1 MKLRFTIDYHTLW
14 GENLF
19 VSIKYIDCEGA
30 AKSSLLPMSTT
41 DGELWVA
48 ETAAI
53 ESRKR
58 KFCFFEYAYEVRD
71 DSRQLL
77 RREWDGIKRVVPFD
91 CAHDYVM
98 DDLWHEVPLQ
108 QHLTTAAYKVTVSKA
123 VHNGRTD
130 FRVPFYRRTI
140 LFKVAAPQLGSRQ
153 TVAICGSHPA
163 LGGWNSSRYLL
174 LHHAGEDVWQLSVN
188 ADGFALPV
196 EYKFVVVNC
205 DTHELVEWEQGD
217 NRVINGEELREG
229 NVLVIDGGML
239 RVCER
244 PWRKAGV
251 AVPLFAL
258 RGQASF
264 GCGDFAD
271 LRQLIDWADETGLRV
286 IQLLP
291 VNDTTSAHGW
301 TDAHPYNII
310 SSYALH
316 PHCLSLYAA
325 GKLNNKMLQVA
336 FERRRRELESMKT
349 YDYEAVDKVKSE
361 YVAALYHEQGQQ
373 ILASSGCQAFVQA
386 NRHWLLPY
394 VAFCLL
400 RDQYGTC
407 CFEQWGEYA
416 IYDTQKVTTLLALQ
430 GEQASLVIFT
440 QYLLYRQL
448 ADAAGYARSKGIIL
462 MGDMTVGVCRYSVD
476 TWVHP
481 KWFNTDTSAGTPPS
495 GHDQQGQ
502 NWGLPT
508 YNWTE
513 IEQSDYQWWKGR
525 LSWME
530 RFFDAVRV
538 DHVAGFF
545 AMWQIPA
552 QAVTASLGYYVPS
565 LALTGGEIEGMGLTF
580 KPDFL
585 TRPFVNEGVLDRLFG
600 IHAHYVR
607 DHFLRPIGYGLFTLS
622 PELDTQ
628 RKIMDAFEG
637 KSDENSYWIRDG
649 LLRLAANVLF
659 LADSQQPS
667 MFYPRIGAW
676 KEPVFEALGDSDRD
690 AYTRICQHYFGQRN
704 QKYWCHKGWQR
715 LDAVFR
721 DTRMLVC
728 VEDLG
733 HMPDGARDV
742 LDRLRMLTLEIQTL
756 PKVDGYEF
764 VPLSS
769 NPVRSVCT
777 STTHDMAPLR
787 LWWEQNPQQAQHY
800 YTAMLQKEGRA
811 PRQLTLALAE
821 EIVARHLYSPSML
834 CILPIQ
840 DLMACDTALSAGSV
854 PSDERI
860 NTPGDSYN
868 RWQYRMVR
876 TLDELQKACSFNKK
890 LKAMVERS
898 RRS

>member
-1 MKLRFTIDYHTLW
+1 MKLRFTIDYHTQW

-19 VSIKYIDCEGA
+19 VSIRYIDSDGV
-30 AKSSLLPMSTT
+30 AKSGLLPMDTA
-41 DGELWVA
+41 DGELWVM
-48 ETAAI
+48 ETAAL

-58 KFCFFEYAYEVRD
+58 KLCAFEYAYEVRD
-71 DSRQLL
+71 GSQRLL

-91 CAHDYVM
+91 SAHDYVM
-98 DDLWHEVPLQ
+98 NDSWHDAPLQ
-108 QHLTTAAYKVTVSKA
+108 HHLTTAAYKVTVGKA
-123 VHNGRTD
+123 GSHGDTKAC
-130 FRVPFYRRTI
+130 VPFYRRTI
-140 LFKVAAPQLGSRQ
+140 LFKVAAPQLGSHQ
-153 TVAICGSHPA
+153 TVALCGSHPA
-163 LGGWNSSRYLL
+163 LGGWNSSRYLP
-174 LHHAGEDVWQLSVN
+174 LHHAGGDVWQLSVN

-196 EYKFVVVNC
+196 EYKFVVTNR

-217 NRVINGEELREG
+217 NRIIKGDEPREG
-229 NVLVIDGGML
+229 KVLVVDAGML

-244 PWRKAGV
+244 PWRQAGV

-258 RGQASF
+258 RGQLSF

-271 LRQLIDWADETGLRV
+271 LRQLIDWACVTGQRV

-291 VNDTTSAHGW
+291 VNDTTSTHGW

-310 SSYALH
+310 STYALH
-316 PHCLSLYAA
+316 PHCLSPYTA
-325 GKLNNKMLQVA
+325 GRLGNKALQVA
-336 FERRRRELESMKT
+336 FERRRRELEAMKT
-349 YDYEAVDKVKSE
+349 YDYEAVGKVKDE
-361 YVAALYHEQGQQ
+361 YVAALFREQGRQT
-373 ILASSGCQAFVQA
+373 LASPDCQTFVKA
-386 NRHWLLPY
+386 NRYWLLSY

-407 CFEQWGEYA
+407 RFEQWGEYA
-416 IYDTQKVTTLLALQ
+416 TFDAKKVDSLLACHE
-430 GEQASLVIFT
+430 EQASLTVFT

-448 ADAAGYARSKGIIL
+448 CDAADYARSKGIVL

-476 TWVHP
+476 TWMHP
-481 KWFNTDTSAGTPPS
+481 EWFHLDTSAGTPPCE
-495 GHDQQGQ
+495 HDRLGQ
-502 NWGLPT
+502 NWGFPT
-508 YNWTE
+508 YNWAE
-513 IEQSDYQWWKGR
+513 MEKSGYKWWKER
-525 LSWME
+525 LAWME

-538 DHVAGFF
+538 DHAAGFF

-552 QAVTASLGYYVPS
+552 QAVTASLGHYAPA

-585 TRPFVNEGVLDRLFG
+585 TRPFVNERVLAKLFG
-600 IHAHYVR
+600 IHVPYVR
-607 DHFLRPIGYGLFTLS
+607 EHFLRPLGYGLFTLN

-637 KSDENSYWIRDG
+637 KGDENSLWIRDG

-659 LADSQQPS
+659 VADSQQPS
-667 MFYPRIGAW
+667 MLHPRIGAW

-690 AYTRICQHYFGQRN
+690 AYMRICQHYFGQRN
-704 QKYWCHKGWQR
+704 QRFWCQKGEQR

-721 DTRMLVC
+721 STRMLVC
-728 VEDLG
+728 AEDLG
-733 HMPDGARDV
+733 YMPEGARDV

-764 VPLSS
+764 VPLSA
-769 NPVRSVCT
+769 NPVRSVCA

-800 YTAMLQKEGRA
+800 YTTMLQKEGRA

-834 CILPIQ
+834 CVLPIQ
-840 DLMACDTALSAGSV
+840 DWMACDAALSAVSS

-868 RWQYRMVR
+868 RWQYRMVQ
-876 TLDELQKACSFNKK
+876 TLDELKKAFSFNKK

-898 RRS
+898 RRG